1 MDDVEGSLP
10 HARRGQV
17 WSLQSLGM
25 HCGIGDDVEWVPL
38 FYRIH
43 MICGRYGMHLLVAVT
58 HLNGHAHS
66 KAVRSFCLFV
76 AVVANG
82 CVTGMSVS

>member
-66 KAVRSFCLFV
+66 KAVRSFFV
-76 AVVANG
+76 
-82 CVTGMSVS
+82 CCCCS